1 MVRHLVFWTLKA
13 EADGRSAAENG
24 ELFKSKAA
32 ALLGKVPGLL
42 AMEVST
48 SVVSATDMPDRVD
61 VALMSTHEN
70 VEAYNLYA
78 DHPDHLP
85 IKAWAGTVTTARR
98 VINYEI

>member
-1 MVRHLVFWTLKA
+1 MVRHLVFWTLKP

-24 ELFKSKAA
+24 ELFKTKSA

-48 SVVSATDMPDRVD
+48 SVVSSTDAVD
-61 VALMSTHEN
+61 VVLMSTHES
-70 VEAYNLYA
+70 VEAYNIYA

-85 IKAWAGTVTTARR
+85 IKAWAGVVSTSRR
-98 VINYEI
+98 VVDYEV